1 MFLSLEVVIK
11 VFGKNLLAYKIVYKE
26 YFKLDQ
32 EKTHHMVSFS
42 NLMTTSTN
50 PSNWEDGYLVKKR
63 VNYVS

>member
-1 MFLSLEVVIK
+1 MFLSLEIVIK

-32 EKTHHMVSFS
+32 EKLIIWLSFS

-50 PSNWEDGYLVKKR
+50 PSNWEDGYLVRKEG
-63 VNYVS
+63 

>member
-1 MFLSLEVVIK
+1 MFLSLEIVIK

-32 EKTHHMVSFS
+32 EKLIIWFSFS

-50 PSNWEDGYLVKKR
+50 PSNWEDGYLVRKEG
-63 VNYVS
+63 